1 MFEKIIEFYI
11 ARKLIILILTAE
23 ASISAYLITSFF
35 LYIRPYYYNCMSYAD
50 KIKLFILI
58 LHTSYIQL
66 ILFLFLFP
74 PPLQENDRKNP

>member
-1 MFEKIIEFYI
+1 
-11 ARKLIILILTAE
+11 
-23 ASISAYLITSFF
+23 
-35 LYIRPYYYNCMSYAD
+35 MSYAEKN
-50 KIKLFILI
+50 KIILILI